1 MITFTQETTRYT
13 VKPENAQ
20 ALRAMAAKPPKIK
33 NKVGSFSAKHNSL
46 KRDYPAFYAGMTTD
60 DYLSQYAGLNSRL
73 LLTPLKFTHAARAA
87 PMLDASQPE
96 VLEELDP
103 DWTPPAPKVKKPTAA
118 QLLKDA
124 QIDRDLY
131 LEALQAIYDGVN
143 AGTLTTGGCMM
154 IAGRVIP

>member
-20 ALRAMAAKPPKIK
+20 VLRALAAKPPKHKIK
-33 NKVGSFSAKHNSL
+33 VDPKHSVMC
-46 KRDYPAFYAGMTTD
+46 RDFPTFYAGMTTD

-73 LLTPLKFTHAARAA
+73 LLTPLKFSYADRAA
-87 PMLDASQPE
+87 PMLDATTPE

-103 DWTPPAPKVKKPTAA
+103 DWTPPAPKVKKLTAA

-124 QIDRDLY
+124 ETDRDLY
-131 LEALQAIYDGVN
+131 LETLEEIYKGLKSGTMTSNQA
-143 AGTLTTGGCMM
+143 MM
-154 IAGRVIP
+154 LAARVLP